1 MPSSATQRRLVT
13 SRCACGG
20 EGGGGRGPWPQR
32 YCQNGFILLHDEDL
46 NKYPMLLT
54 LSQVKLAEKDAQLMG
69 GFGEMSR
76 LRDLDDDLG
85 IPMVTMPRSRDVSVI
100 DALVMGGSMGLA
112 WGDKDD

>member
-1 MPSSATQRRLVT
+1 
-13 SRCACGG
+13 
-20 EGGGGRGPWPQR
+20 
-32 YCQNGFILLHDEDL
+32 
-46 NKYPMLLT
+46 MLLT

-100 DALVMGGSMGLA
+100 DALIMGVEWDWHGEAKMIANVKNTL
-112 WGDKDD
+112 